1 MAIFSEQDKQ
11 RIEACVAA
19 AEKNTA
25 SEIVVATVPRSESYR
40 DVRVISALVFALGGG
55 AGLHLLLWWL
65 DVGEVLG
72 LQLLLGLL
80 GYFAAG
86 QPTLLRLLIPRER
99 VRSAV
104 QREAE
109 VRFLE
114 HAVFDTKGRNGVL
127 ILLSELEHGVTILGD
142 RGIHSR
148 LQGAGWE
155 AHVTTIVSAI
165 RAGKPAE
172 GVSQVIDALA
182 LVLAEHDPIQRDDV
196 NELPNAVREH

>member
-19 AEKNTA
+19 AEQKTA
-25 SEIVVATVPRSESYR
+25 SEIVVATVGRSEGYR
-40 DVRVISALVFALGGG
+40 DVRVFSALVIALGVS
-55 AGLHLLLWWL
+55 AAVHLVMPWL
-65 DVGEVLG
+65 EVGELFA

-80 GYFAAG
+80 GYFASG
-86 QPTLLRLLIPRER
+86 QPTLLRLLISRER
-99 VRSAV
+99 VSSAV

-155 AHVTTIVSAI
+155 AHVKTIVSAI

-172 GVSQVIDALA
+172 GVSQVIDSLA

-196 NELPNAVREH
+196 NELPDGVREH

>member
-11 RIEACVAA
+11 RIEARVAA
-19 AEKNTA
+19 AEQKTA
-25 SEIVVATVPRSESYR
+25 SEIVVATVPRSDAYR
-40 DVRVISALVFALGGG
+40 DVRVFFALVFALGSS
-55 AGLHLLLWWL
+55 AGLHLWMWWL
-65 DVGEVLG
+65 DVGELLA
-72 LQLLLGLL
+72 LQLVLGLL
-80 GYFAAG
+80 GYFASG
-86 QPTLLRLLIPRER
+86 QATLLRLLLSRQR
-99 VRSAV
+99 ASSAV

-114 HAVFDTKGRNGVL
+114 HAVFDTKARNGVL

-172 GVSQVIDALA
+172 GVAQVIDALA
-182 LVLAEHDPIQRDDV
+182 LVLAEQDPIQRDDA
-196 NELPNAVREH
+196 NELPDGVREH